1 MSSAVFTGDLSSL
14 KWKMQCFC
22 VKTHSH
28 MARDWHINKNLLDN
42 STTRG
47 RASPSVT
54 MAFPKVVTVMTN
66 HNQPRNRPVVTQF
79 GHCVSYQNDTVCL
92 SITQGSNKAN
102 TIRHRNINVC
112 FIYFNSS
119 FLC

>member
-1 MSSAVFTGDLSSL
+1 
-14 KWKMQCFC
+14 
-22 VKTHSH
+22 

-42 STTRG
+42 STPRG

-54 MAFPKVVTVMTN
+54 MAFPKVVTVKTN
-66 HNQPRNRPVVTQF
+66 HNQQRNRPIITQL
-79 GHCVSYQNDTVCL
+79 GHNGMFLSLENTYQSDTVCL

-102 TIRHRNINVC
+102 TIRHRKINVC

-119 FLC
+119 FMLLL